1 MTTITPAS
9 TPAGEQPT
17 GSAQEAPA
25 TTAPEGTDA
34 AQATVE
40 ATTGA
45 ITIGA
50 TTTGA
55 TTEKADVAATGPAAA
70 TGIATAPDPAATGAP
85 GPAAAGPGRPPA
97 RTAGAAPPADVWP
110 GPPAP
115 SGSVPIL
122 ATLAS
127 GLVAAA
133 VVPLSRPGLGWAL
146 GGVAVFA
153 AIAGTLWHTLATRDP
168 ATRDPATRDP
178 ATPSAV
184 DAALTTATE
193 DRSSPAGRRSRW
205 LETTAWG
212 VAAITLLS
220 VGAVRAAGWLFALCV
235 FAAAV
240 CVVPAVTSGRSV
252 RGLIL
257 SGLLLPAAA
266 VRGIG
271 WAYRGTADLRQ
282 RTVGN
287 LRLGLTVTIT
297 VVLVLVFGGLL
308 ASADAGFARLLG
320 LVVPDFAA
328 DSLVTWGFVFGVATL
343 TVLSGVFMLLAP
355 PRVDPEPRPDG
366 PRAIRVAEWA
376 TPVGALVA
384 LFTGFVGV
392 QITVL
397 FGGASY
403 VLGPDG
409 PDYADYARSGFG
421 QLVAVTVLTLVVMGV
436 VGWLA
441 PRETQLERWLL
452 RGLLGA
458 LGLLTLVI
466 VASALHRMHTYQEA
480 YGFTRLRVLV
490 SVVELW
496 LGVVFLLVL
505 AAGIR
510 LRATW
515 LPRLVLAT
523 GVAAVMA
530 LAVLNPDG
538 FIAEQNIA
546 RWQAAEPGEEISLD
560 VRYLQGLS
568 ADALPALICLPEE
581 YRATAIA
588 SITASLA
595 DDPGDWRGANLSRAH
610 ASRLLEQEEPACD

>member
-1 MTTITPAS
+1 
-9 TPAGEQPT
+9 
-17 GSAQEAPA
+17 
-25 TTAPEGTDA
+25 
-34 AQATVE
+34 
-40 ATTGA
+40 
-45 ITIGA
+45 
-50 TTTGA
+50 
-55 TTEKADVAATGPAAA
+55 
-70 TGIATAPDPAATGAP
+70 
-85 GPAAAGPGRPPA
+85 
-97 RTAGAAPPADVWP
+97 
-110 GPPAP
+110 
-115 SGSVPIL
+115 
-122 ATLAS
+122 
-127 GLVAAA
+127 
-133 VVPLSRPGLGWAL
+133 
-146 GGVAVFA
+146 
-153 AIAGTLWHTLATRDP
+153 
-168 ATRDPATRDP
+168 
-178 ATPSAV
+178 
-184 DAALTTATE
+184 
-193 DRSSPAGRRSRW
+193 
-205 LETTAWG
+205 
-212 VAAITLLS
+212 
-220 VGAVRAAGWLFALCV
+220 
-235 FAAAV
+235 
-240 CVVPAVTSGRSV
+240 
-252 RGLIL
+252 
-257 SGLLLPAAA
+257 
-266 VRGIG
+266 
-271 WAYRGTADLRQ
+271 LRQ

-328 DSLVTWGFVFGVATL
+328 DSLVDCGFVFGVATL

-510 LRATW
+510 LRAGW
-515 LPRLVLAT
+515 LPRMVVAT
-523 GVAAVMA
+523 GVAAVLA
-530 LAVLNPDG
+530 LAVLNPDR

-546 RWQAAEPGEEISLD
+546 RWQAAAPGAETQLD
-560 VRYLQGLS
+560 LVYLRGLS
-568 ADALPALICLPEE
+568 ADALPVLICLPAEDRE
-581 YRATAIA
+581 FTVWKIE
-588 SITASLA
+588 SEVMDES
-595 DDPGDWRGANLSRAH
+595 GDWRSANLSRAL
-610 ASRLLEQEEPACD
+610 ARRLLSGAAP